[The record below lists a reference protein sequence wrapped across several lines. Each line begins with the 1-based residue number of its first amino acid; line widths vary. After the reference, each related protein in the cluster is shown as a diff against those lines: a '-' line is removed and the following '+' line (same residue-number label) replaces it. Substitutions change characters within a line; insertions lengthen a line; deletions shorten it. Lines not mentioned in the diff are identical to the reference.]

1 MKIKYYKL
9 LKITFVFILIFSFI
23 VIYSASSVWSTYK
36 YGNSYHY
43 AMMQGFFI
51 LISIFIYKIFSKID
65 TNVIYKYSD
74 KLFIF
79 SCILLILVAVPFIGK
94 EMNGSRSWFGIGP
107 FGIQPSEL
115 AKISTIIFT
124 SKFLESKKI
133 YYFKDFSKILFASI
147 FVFFLIMLEPD
158 LGTSV
163 IILVTSLAMIFISG
177 AKKKYFFIM
186 FFLFLAAF
194 IVLVLV
200 APYRMRRITSFINP
214 WNDPL
219 DSGFQIIQSLYAI
232 GPSGLLGRGLF
243 NSIQKNFFL
252 PEPQTDFIFS
262 IIVEE
267 LGFVGAFIICFIYF
281 MIIYIGIKVSLN
293 AGSNFKKYLAF
304 GITFSV
310 GFQAVLNLMVATS
323 LVPITGVTLPFIS
336 YGGSSFL
343 SSSVMVF
350 ILLNIIKEDA
360 IM

>member
-1 MKIKYYKL
+1 MKIKYYKILKYLYIFITLFGL
-9 LKITFVFILIFSFI
+9 LM
-23 VIYSASSVWSTYK
+23 IYSSSSVWSKYK

-43 AMMQGFFI
+43 ALMQMLFI
-51 LISIFIYKIFSKID
+51 IISFIIYKIINKININD
-65 TNVIYKYSD
+65 IYKYSN

-79 SCILLILVAVPFIGK
+79 SCFLLILVAIPGIGK

-124 SKFLESKKI
+124 SKFLSNNKI
-133 YYFKDFSKILFASI
+133 YYFKDFSSILFTSI
-147 FVFFLIMLEPD
+147 LVFGLIMLEPD

-163 IILVTSLAMIFISG
+163 IIIITCIAMIFISG

-186 FFLFLAAF
+186 FFFFILAF
-194 IVLVLV
+194 ILLVFI
-200 APYRMRRITSFINP
+200 APYRMKRITSFINP
-214 WNDPL
+214 WSDPL

-243 NSIQKNFFL
+243 NSIQKHFFL

-262 IIVEE
+262 IIAEE
-267 LGFVGAFIICFIYF
+267 LGIVGVILVLLFYTLFIYF
-281 MIIYIGIKVSLN
+281 GIKASLN
-293 AGSNFKKYLAF
+293 TNSLFKKYLSF
-304 GITFSV
+304 GIVFSV
-310 GFQAVLNLMVATS
+310 GFQAILNLMVATS
-323 LVPITGVTLPFIS
+323 IVPITGVTLPFIS

-343 SSSVMVF
+343 SSSLMYF